1 MMRTW
6 SRARLCRVLLSAAA
20 VDLLSGCA
28 RAPAFNI
35 LGSFFPGWIA
45 CIAVGILLTVLVRL
59 ALQRFDFERQLKV
72 LPLLYLSLAILF
84 GSLLWLLFFE

>member
-1 MMRTW
+1 MRRW
-6 SRARLCRVLLSAAA
+6 LQARLPVVVLSAAA
-20 VDLLSGCA
+20 LDLLSGCA

-45 CIAVGILLTVLVRL
+45 CIALGILLTVVVRFV
-59 ALQRFDFERQLKV
+59 LQRLNIERQLIF
-72 LPLLYLSLAILF
+72 LPLVYTSLAILF